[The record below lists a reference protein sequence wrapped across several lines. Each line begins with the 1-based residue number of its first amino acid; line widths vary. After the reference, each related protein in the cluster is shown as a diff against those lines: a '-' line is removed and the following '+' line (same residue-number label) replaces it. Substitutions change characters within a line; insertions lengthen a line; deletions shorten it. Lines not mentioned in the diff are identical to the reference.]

1 MSKEADKVTR
11 EVGRTTRRNVLEAK
25 GGNTGPDLNYPLL
38 LPSPVV
44 MHLSLSVSRTVKWT
58 HDSLS
63 LSGGCKMG
71 LGTGL
76 GKLVN
81 GEMTLILVLGFRLL
95 QASRLSSHCA
105 DKER

>member
-11 EVGRTTRRNVLEAK
+11 EVGRTTRWNVLEAK

-44 MHLSLSVSRTVKWT
+44 MHTRVSVSWTVKWT

-63 LSGGCKMG
+63 PLGGCKLA
-71 LGTGL
+71 LGTGW
-76 GKLVN
+76 KS
-81 GEMTLILVLGFRLL
+81 LL
-95 QASRLSSHCA
+95 MV
-105 DKER
+105 K